1 MSDDEHDAP
10 LTPFEKGV
18 ERYAKWLLRNRM
30 IVLAATAVL
39 LVGAL
44 FGATKLQFD
53 TTFRI
58 WHPPESEQLRTY
70 DQRIARFGS
79 DDSMLVIYRDEK
91 GVLTNEALGV
101 VRRLTDELWR
111 IPSIKRVD
119 SLANF
124 SVARSSRVEHES
136 PALAVSAKWIVA
148 AGDHNDVLVWDRA
161 TGAQRAL
168 TGHDGLVEHLVLAP
182 DQNTLWSASQDR
194 TVRRWDLVSGQQQ
207 AITRALPESAS
218 ALVVSSDGRRA
229 YVASYRVVLALD
241 AQTLAVAATMAGH
254 DDFVTQLALSPDGS
268 RLYTASKDIQVWDTS
283 AGTAVATWPAHKQWV
298 NELVL
303 SPDGQHLY
311 SAGDDGRVLDFSV
324 ASGQVTE
331 RFVLTAAQV
340 LAMTLDDT
348 ASTLVIGVSDGSVRG
363 LPVAG
368 GPPKIARVHGD
379 WVLDLAAGKGG
390 RIYSGSRDRDVVTH
404 IPGQGPRAL
413 TLQAHRGAVR
423 RVVVDAAGTIVSMGD
438 EGDIYVWAPE
448 THDMLARY
456 YRSTGAVSSV
466 PVAFTGPKTGEIRF
480 HNAFRYPIE
489 LRIAGEKRGLVL
501 GSAEVDV
508 TGLATPLGQPCEDDS
523 ACGPGEYC
531 DAELEA
537 PACTG
542 RALVEALAP
551 GTNTLLWSGEA
562 TLRPGERVTVRSPT
576 EEPFSVLTPA
586 EAPVDARARVG
597 ELKKAWPQA
606 GPALDAALTAVLG
619 ADAAQPQAFVTP
631 KDADT
636 LAAQLQGK
644 VDDGVVQFLGSHA
657 QTKVGPYRLPIQP
670 FRLRELGYYLTRG
683 PVAAGTGIVINEA
696 RDSTVVA
703 ANVQTTSQVD
713 PLSEA
718 MRVRRALEGVVAA
731 ETQRSGK
738 VFHLAGDAIQDTTFQ
753 EYAERDIS
761 TLFPMFVGMVIIVL
775 AFWYRRPAGVAVP
788 LGLVLLA
795 IINTMGFSALM
806 GAKLNNMTVAIPQV
820 VLACCVGDL
829 NHVFNGYLDR
839 LRHGDTREQ
848 AVVHTI
854 VFEFVPCFWT
864 AFTTSLG
871 FFSMI
876 YGAAIEP
883 IATFGWMGG
892 IAAMAA
898 WFGTFTVMP
907 CILSMLPIPHKQL
920 EKLAAKEAQQQQQVA
935 APTSFA
941 ARMDL
946 RLVALSRYSNRTAGT
961 VLFMCAIAI
970 GVASYG
976 LTRVSFDTN
985 SIEFFGEDAPFR
997 KACNF
1002 AQEHIS
1008 GPFGIAVVVD
1018 TKEDGGIRKTEKLAA
1033 LTKLQDH
1040 LRSDPEVTSVV
1051 GLADILNSM
1060 NRVMNGDMEENHRT
1074 PETDAKASSY
1084 YNAYTFSLTAGL
1096 ELSNRVSADERAT
1109 LVDVRVKNHAAGW
1122 IKNWGHDLQTWA
1134 AANTP
1139 ELEVSVT
1146 GKAWLY
1152 SHMLTSMAQGF
1163 FSDVG
1168 QAVFTIS
1175 IVLFILA
1182 RNFRMG
1188 LIAMFVNLLPL
1199 YLTIGFTALSG
1210 KTMDLSILISCSVAM
1225 GIVVDDTIHYV
1236 AKYKKLVTKHGM
1248 DHNGATEFLAKEHSK
1263 ASIATTL
1270 VLVGG
1275 FLMFSFTDYQI
1286 NKNFGLTTAIMLS
1299 VGLMFDLFI
1308 LPASLRMWGPQRAP
1322 APEEESVPTP
1332 APAPGGH

>member
-1 MSDDEHDAP
+1 MSDDDHDGP
-10 LTPFEKGV
+10 LSPFENGV

-30 IVLAATAVL
+30 VVLALTAVL
-39 LVGAL
+39 LAGAL

-58 WHPPESEQLRTY
+58 WHPPESDQLKTY
-70 DQRIARFGS
+70 DQRIAQFGS

-101 VRRLTDELWR
+101 VRRVTDELWR

-168 TGHDGLVEHLVLAP
+168 HGHDGLVEHLVLSA
-182 DQNTLWSASQDR
+182 DQSTLWSASQDR
-194 TVRRWDLVSGQQQ
+194 TVRRWDLATGQQQ
-207 AITRALPESAS
+207 AITRALPESIS
-218 ALVVSSDGRRA
+218 ALVLSPDGRRA
-229 YVASYRVVLALD
+229 YAASFEVVLALD
-241 AQTLAVAATMAGH
+241 AQTLAVTATLAGH

-268 RLYTASKDIQVWDTS
+268 RLYAASKDVQVWDTA
-283 AGTAVATWPAHKQWV
+283 AGTSVAVWPAHQKWI
-298 NELVL
+298 NRLVV

-324 ASGQVTE
+324 ASGKSTE
-331 RFVLTAAQV
+331 RFALPAAQV

-348 ASTLVIGVSDGSVRG
+348 ATTLVIGLSDGSVRG
-363 LPVAG
+363 LPVDG

-379 WVLDLAAGKGG
+379 WVLDVAAGKGG

-423 RVVVDAAGTIVSMGD
+423 RVMVDGAGAVVSLGD
-438 EGDIYVWAPE
+438 EGDIYVWAAE

-456 YRSTGAVSSV
+456 YRSTAAVSSV

-480 HNAFRYPIE
+480 HNAFRYPVD
-489 LRIAGEKRGLVL
+489 LRIAGEKRGVVL
-501 GSAEVDV
+501 GSAELDI

-551 GTNTLLWSGEA
+551 ATGTVLWSGEA
-562 TLRPGERVTVRSPT
+562 TLRPGERITVRSPT

-606 GPALDAALTAVLG
+606 GPALDAALTAVIG
-619 ADAAQPQAFVTP
+619 ADAAQPQAFITP
-631 KDADT
+631 HDADQ

-644 VDDGVVQFLGSHA
+644 VDDTLVQCLSSHA
-657 QTKVGPYRLPIQP
+657 QTRVGPYRLPIQP

-683 PVAAGTGIVINEA
+683 PVAAGTGIVINEP
-696 RDSTVVA
+696 RDATVVA
-703 ANVQTTSQVD
+703 ANVQTTNLTD

-718 MRVRRALEGVVAA
+718 IRVRRALEGVVAA
-731 ETQRSGK
+731 ETARSGK
-738 VFHLAGDAIQDTTFQ
+738 VFHIAGDAIQDTTFQ

-761 TLFPMFVGMVIIVL
+761 TLFPLFVGMVIVVL
-775 AFWYRRPAGVAVP
+775 SFWYRRPAGVAVP

-848 AVVHTI
+848 AVIHTI

-907 CILSMLPIPHKQL
+907 CILSMLPVPKKQL
-920 EKLAAKEAQQQQQVA
+920 EKLAAKEAKQAEAGA
-935 APTSFA
+935 ANSFA
-941 ARMDL
+941 ARMDE
-946 RLVALSRYSNRTAGT
+946 RLVGLSRYANRTAGT
-961 VLFMCAIAI
+961 VLFMCAVAI

-1018 TKEDGGIRKTEKLAA
+1018 TKEDGGIRKAEKLAA

-1040 LRSDPEVTSVV
+1040 LRTDPEVTSVV

-1096 ELSNRVSADERAT
+1096 ELSNRVSADERST
-1109 LVDVRVKNHAAGW
+1109 LVDVRVKNHAANW
-1122 IKNWGHDLQTWA
+1122 IINWGHDLEAWA

-1163 FSDVG
+1163 FGDVG

-1175 IVLFILA
+1175 VTLFILA

-1188 LIAMFVNLLPL
+1188 LLAMLVNLLPL

-1236 AKYKKLVTKHGM
+1236 AKYKKLTTKHGM
-1248 DHNGATEFLAKEHSK
+1248 DHNAATEFLAKEHSK

-1286 NKNFGLTTAIMLS
+1286 NKNFGLTTATMLS

-1308 LPASLRMWGPQRAP
+1308 LPASLRMWGPLRTRSP
-1322 APEEESVPTP
+1322 AQDAP
-1332 APAPGGH
+1332 APAPATAPGGH